1 MSTLSESP
9 PGRARRR
16 PVASYVAFWEALGAT
31 FPSLKG
37 APSTEYYFECERLVW
52 ERYFPPLAERL
63 VLKTDLWNEA
73 RGTDILQWAI
83 ERGAARVVGI
93 DVAMGTIREARR
105 ALDGRALGLVAS
117 DVRVLPF
124 ADEAFDLVYSMGT
137 IEHFDEYGAAV
148 AELWRVLRPGG
159 VAIIGVP
166 NRLDPF
172 LRPLLVWLLQRMEL
186 YAYGAERSFTRSQ
199 LRTLLASAGFVVT
212 AETSLL
218 FMPGW
223 LRMLDLWCHTRCRP
237 LTAATG
243 ALVRPFAWLYRA
255 VPAVRRHGY
264 LIACVG
270 QKPPGR
276 ETSPGMARPEA
287 RPVDPAPQ
295 GGGPA
300 GRADRRAGGPA

>member
-1 MSTLSESP
+1 MHAGAGSP
-9 PGRARRR
+9 PRAAAGRPA
-16 PVASYVAFWEALGAT
+16 PLYKAFWETLGAT

-37 APSTEYYFECERLVW
+37 APSTAYYFECERLVW
-52 ERYFPPLAERL
+52 QQYFPPLQARL

-73 RGTDILQWAI
+73 RGTEILQWAV

-117 DVRVLPF
+117 DVRALPF
-124 ADEAFDLVYSMGT
+124 ADSAFDLAYSMGT
-137 IEHFDEYGAAV
+137 IEHFDEYAAAV
-148 AELWRVLRPGG
+148 AELWRVLKPGG

-172 LRPLLVWLLQRMEL
+172 LRPILVWLLQRVNL
-186 YAYGAERSFTRSQ
+186 YAYGAERSFTRSA
-199 LRTLLASAGFVVT
+199 LRKLLASAGFVVT

-223 LRMLDLWCHTRCRP
+223 LRMLDLWCHTRWRP
-237 LTAATG
+237 LTAVTG

-270 QKPPGR
+270 QKPPCRAGD
-276 ETSPGMARPEA
+276 PGATHGLLPPRQE
-287 RPVDPAPQ
+287 PVP
-295 GGGPA
+295 
-300 GRADRRAGGPA
+300 ADRDRRRRGQPA

>member
-1 MSTLSESP
+1 ML
-9 PGRARRR
+9 R
-16 PVASYVAFWEALGAT
+16 PSASYKAFWDALGAT

-37 APSTEYYFECERLVW
+37 ASSTGYYFECERLVW
-52 ERYFPPLAERL
+52 ERYFPPLADRL

-73 RGTDILQWAI
+73 RGTDILQWAV

-93 DVAMGTIREARR
+93 DVALGTIREARR
-105 ALDGRALGLVAS
+105 ALDGRALGLVAA

-124 ADEAFDLVYSMGT
+124 AGEAFDLVYSMGT
-137 IEHFDEYGAAV
+137 IEHFDEHAAAV
-148 AELWRVLRPGG
+148 AELWRVLKPGG
-159 VAIIGVP
+159 IAIIGVP

-172 LRPLLVWLLQRMEL
+172 LRPLLVWLLQHMKL

-199 LRTLLASAGFVVT
+199 LRKLLASAGFVVT
-212 AETSLL
+212 AETTLL

-223 LRMLDLWCHTRCRP
+223 LRRLDLWCHTRCRA

-264 LIACVG
+264 LVACVG
-270 QKPPGR
+270 RKPPGP
-276 ETSPGMARPEA
+276 ETRQGMAPPEA
-287 RPVDPAPQ
+287 RTVDPPPQ
-295 GGGPA
+295 EGVPA
-300 GRADRRAGGPA
+300 GRAGRRGAAPA